1 MTRSI
6 TAWRPL
12 KRFDDQ
18 DSTVSARIDEHGC
31 VCVATGSAKVSIP
44 PDVADQLIL
53 LLGAAKTLHK
63 HVND

>member
-18 DSTVSARIDEHGC
+18 DSTISARIDEHGNVC
-31 VCVATGSAKVSIP
+31 VCSGDAMVSIP
-44 PDVADQLIL
+44 SDVADQLIL